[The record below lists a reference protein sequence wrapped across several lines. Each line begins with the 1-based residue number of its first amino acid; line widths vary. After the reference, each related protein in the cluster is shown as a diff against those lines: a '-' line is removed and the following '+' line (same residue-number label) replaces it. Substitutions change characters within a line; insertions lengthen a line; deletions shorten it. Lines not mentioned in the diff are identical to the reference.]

1 MGMSRWR
8 GKVKRTVYTKSLR
21 FLGVPPVL
29 WSKGIGHFCDFA
41 GPGWYRCAPTESA
54 QADTFFHRHYAGAHG
69 LVWVRLSTLSRDAQR
84 CDLDTFARIVLPTIK
99 APFTLLTTD
108 GDASVPT
115 DLAKETVDRLL
126 ANPFLVSWYTQN
138 CDGGDPRIKPFPVGL
153 DLHTYRTFTTPRAMV
168 KQLETLRDRRNGESQ
183 PLKVFSDFSV
193 SPGSMQ
199 RRYLI
204 DALHGCPH
212 VDFLE
217 RRVPQQA
224 IWELYSQYPLVL
236 STEGNGLDCHR
247 TWELLYL
254 GCIVI
259 TKTSPL
265 NPLYEGLPVI
275 VVDDWGHV
283 WDLDL
288 LEREVKKLKP
298 LTERDYLWQRLRPQ
312 TYLKAIRQ
320 ELASRRD
327 QEIAT
332 ATSMP

>member
-8 GKVKRTVYTKSLR
+8 EKVKRTVYSKSLS

-41 GPGWYRCAPTESA
+41 GPAWYRCAPTESA
-54 QADTFFHRHYAGAHG
+54 QTDSFFRRHYAGAHG
-69 LVWVRLSTLSRDAQR
+69 LVWVRLSTLARDSQR
-84 CDLDTFARIVLPTIK
+84 CDLDTFARIVLPTIN
-99 APFTLLTTD
+99 APFILLTTD
-108 GDASVPT
+108 GDASVPS
-115 DLAKETVDRLL
+115 DLAEDTVDLLL
-126 ANPFLVSWYTQN
+126 ASPFLVSWYTQN
-138 CDGGDPRIKPFPVGL
+138 CDGDDPRIKPFPIGL
-153 DLHTYRTFTTPRAMV
+153 DLHTFRSFTAPRTLV
-168 KQLETLRDRRNGESQ
+168 KQLETLRDRRDRENR
-183 PLKVFSDFSV
+183 PPKVFCDFSV
-193 SPGSMQ
+193 SRGSTQ
-199 RRYLI
+199 RRELI

-217 RRVPQQA
+217 RRVSQQA

-259 TKTSPL
+259 TRTSPL

-275 VVDDWGHV
+275 VVEDWRQV

-288 LEREVKKLKP
+288 LQREVERLKP
-298 LTERDYLWQRLRPQ
+298 LTEPGYLWQRLRPEI
-312 TYLKAIRQ
+312 YLKAIRQ
-320 ELASRRD
+320 ELASH
-327 QEIAT
+327 
-332 ATSMP
+332 